1 MLTLNLIR
9 KLYIPFVLKALQE
22 PKSMQKT
29 IQQSGVGS
37 VEVVF
42 LNRREYGPWE
52 SVIAS
57 TPFLR
62 TMGEYGLPTFT
73 KDKEKTCL
81 LVLKRR
87 RGIKNQP

>member
-9 KLYIPFVLKALQE
+9 KLYIPFVSKALQE

-42 LNRREYGPWE
+42 LNRREYGPWK
-52 SVIAS
+52 SVIVS

-73 KDKEKTCL
+73 KDKEKTRL
-81 LVLKRR
+81 PVSKRT